1 MGDQVRFAAASAF
14 LPSRDEVLTFAP
26 GVDELEGTIV
36 GFSDSGLQRNAYAIV
51 EVVRR
56 LSLVVPVEQLHC
68 VSAPNKPE
76 LEG

>member
-1 MGDQVRFAAASAF
+1 MPG
-14 LPSRDEVLTFAP
+14 PDEIQTFAP

-36 GFSDSGLQRNAYAIV
+36 GFSDSGPQRDAYAIV

-56 LSLVVPVEQLHC
+56 LSLVVPVEQLRYIS
-68 VSAPNKPE
+68 VPNKE